1 MFMHDIIKSILP
13 YYYFKVIHSFERKSS
28 WFFLYLFISQMK
40 DLMNAKLIL
49 KNNISWCAAY
59 GCSNS
64 SKNNPGKTFFLLPK
78 NECTRKVLIA
88 AIGGSLPKNVYLCF
102 NIILN
107 KLVSK
112 KAGHCKHNF
121 LDITSLFRYI
131 SKIFISVVKQLCYV
145 ITFL

>member
-1 MFMHDIIKSILP
+1 MFMHDIVKSILP
-13 YYYFKVIHSFERKSS
+13 YYYFIRLKERALDFFCIFLFHKWKIWWMQSSFWRTTYRGAQLMVVVIP
-28 WFFLYLFISQMK
+28 
-40 DLMNAKLIL
+40 AKTIQA
-49 KNNISWCAAY
+49 K
-59 GCSNS
+59 
-64 SKNNPGKTFFLLPK
+64 PFFLLPK